1 MNRASAAVFLYRR
14 SHDPKLWWQMSL
26 SDDRIKDR
34 FSEWLRDLARHMARS
49 GRYCS
54 WRVIQIELR
63 FMQGIREAATCFSDA
78 AIRSELDA
86 LCREAQKSGTP
97 IFMLP
102 ARSESGLTTAG

>member
-1 MNRASAAVFLYRR
+1 
-14 SHDPKLWWQMSL
+14 MSL
-26 SDDRIKDR
+26 SDGRKDR

-78 AIRSELDA
+78 AIRGELDA
-86 LCREAQKSGTP
+86 LCREAQKRGGAMFP
-97 IFMLP
+97 VP
-102 ARSESGLTTAG
+102 APADSALAVPGC

>member
-1 MNRASAAVFLYRR
+1 
-14 SHDPKLWWQMSL
+14 MSL

-34 FSEWLRDLARHMARS
+34 FSEWLRDLARHMAQS

-86 LCREAQKSGTP
+86 LCREAQKRGGP
-97 IFMLP
+97 IFIVPAKSESSLP
-102 ARSESGLTTAG
+102 ATGC

>member
-1 MNRASAAVFLYRR
+1 
-14 SHDPKLWWQMSL
+14 MSL

-86 LCREAQKSGTP
+86 LCREAQKSGAP
-97 IFMLP
+97 LFISRGSAESALP
-102 ARSESGLTTAG
+102 ATGC

>member
-1 MNRASAAVFLYRR
+1 
-14 SHDPKLWWQMSL
+14 MSL

-86 LCREAQKSGTP
+86 LCREAQRSGGA
-97 IFMLP
+97 IFMARTRGESALP
-102 ARSESGLTTAG
+102 ASGC

>member
-1 MNRASAAVFLYRR
+1 
-14 SHDPKLWWQMSL
+14 MSL

-86 LCREAQKSGTP
+86 LCREAQKSGAP